1 MNKFLLLFVFVVLV
15 TCAASGCGAEPSPPS
30 SPAAPTAVA
39 SETPTSAPAE
49 TPTSAPAETVTAVPA
64 EEGGQAMAFE
74 LTSSAFAAGEA
85 IPRKYTCDGDDIS
98 PPLAWGDPP
107 AGTQSFALISDD
119 PDAPVGTWVHWVL
132 FNLPADARALPEAV
146 PADADLADGSRHG
159 NSSWRRPGY
168 GGPCPPSGTHRYFF
182 KLYALDTVLDLKAG
196 ASKDELLKAME
207 VHVLAEAELM
217 GTYSR
222 K

>member
-1 MNKFLLLFVFVVLV
+1 MNKSMSLFMFVILV
-15 TCAASGCGAEPSPPS
+15 TFAVSGCKPEPSPPS
-30 SPAAPTAVA
+30 SPAAPTSVP
-39 SETPTSAPAE
+39 SETPS
-49 TPTSAPAETVTAVPA
+49 SAPAETVTAVLA

-85 IPRKYTCDGDDIS
+85 IPRRYTCDGDDIS

-107 AGTQSFALISDD
+107 AGTQGFALISDD
-119 PDAPVGTWVHWVL
+119 PDAPVGIWVHWVL

-196 ASKDELLKAME
+196 SSKEELLKAME
-207 VHVLAEAELM
+207 GHILAETELM